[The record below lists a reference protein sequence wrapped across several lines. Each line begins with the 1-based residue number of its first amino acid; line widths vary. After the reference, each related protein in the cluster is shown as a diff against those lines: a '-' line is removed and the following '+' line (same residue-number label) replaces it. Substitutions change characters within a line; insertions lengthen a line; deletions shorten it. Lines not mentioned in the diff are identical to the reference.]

1 MKVTRLFF
9 AIMTVCT
16 IGMLV
21 IGCGNKNELPQEE
34 TVNQNLNVAIYG
46 ATETEGKITPLE
58 PALLQE
64 CVSLDK
70 IIHYDRDGDLI
81 TVPFQF
87 KDSVGYAKITEAYVG
102 KRIVIT
108 VDGEVV
114 ATPMV
119 QMRIGNGACSI
130 LLSKEQ
136 AQNLFPKEKV
146 EKLLRKSDYIL
157 THD

>member
-1 MKVTRLFF
+1 
-9 AIMTVCT
+9 MTVCT
-16 IGMLV
+16 IGILV

-34 TVNQNLNVAIYG
+34 TVNQTLNVAIYA
-46 ATETEGKITPLE
+46 ATETEGQITPLE

-70 IIHYDRDGDLI
+70 IIHYDKDGDYI
-81 TVPFQF
+81 TVPFQL
-87 KDSVGYAKITEAYVG
+87 KDSVGYAKITEANIG

-119 QMRIGNGACSI
+119 QMRIGNGACSV

-136 AQNLFPKEKV
+136 AQNLFPKEKI
-146 EKLLRKSDYIL
+146 EKLLP
-157 THD
+157 

>member
-1 MKVTRLFF
+1 MKIKRLFF
-9 AIMTVCT
+9 AIMTACT
-16 IGMLV
+16 IGILV

-34 TVNQNLNVAIYG
+34 SVNQNLNVAIYA

-70 IIHYDRDGDLI
+70 IIHYDRDGDYI

-87 KDSVGYAKITEAYVG
+87 KDSVGYAKITEANIG

-108 VDGEVV
+108 GNGEVV

-119 QMRIGNGACSI
+119 QMRIGNGACSV

-136 AQNLFPKEKV
+136 AQKLFPEEKI
-146 EKLLRKSDYIL
+146 EKLLP
-157 THD
+157 

>member
-1 MKVTRLFF
+1 MKVTKLFF

-16 IGMLV
+16 IGILV

-34 TVNQNLNVAIYG
+34 TVNQTLNVAIYA
-46 ATETEGKITPLE
+46 ATETEGQITPLE

-70 IIHYDRDGDLI
+70 IIHYDRDGDYI

-87 KDSVGYAKITEAYVG
+87 KDSVGYAKITEANIG

-108 VDGEVV
+108 VNGEVV

-119 QMRIGNGACSI
+119 QMRIGNGACSV

-136 AQNLFPKEKV
+136 AQKLFPEEKI
-146 EKLLRKSDYIL
+146 EKLLP
-157 THD
+157 

>member
-1 MKVTRLFF
+1 MKIKRLFF
-9 AIMTVCT
+9 AIMTACT
-16 IGMLV
+16 IGILI

-34 TVNQNLNVAIYG
+34 SVNQNLNVAIYA

-70 IIHYDRDGDLI
+70 IIHYDRDGDYI

-87 KDSVGYAKITEAYVG
+87 KDSVGYAKITEANIG

-108 VDGEVV
+108 VNGEVV

-119 QMRIGNGACSI
+119 QMRIGNGACSV

-136 AQNLFPKEKV
+136 AQKLFPEEKI
-146 EKLLRKSDYIL
+146 EKLLP
-157 THD
+157 

>member
-1 MKVTRLFF
+1 MKIKRLFF
-9 AIMTVCT
+9 AIMTACT
-16 IGMLV
+16 IGILV

-34 TVNQNLNVAIYG
+34 SVNQNLNVAIYA

-70 IIHYDRDGDLI
+70 IIHYDRDGDYI

-87 KDSVGYAKITEAYVG
+87 KDSVGYAKITEANIG

-119 QMRIGNGACSI
+119 QMRIGNGACSV

-136 AQNLFPKEKV
+136 AQNLFPKEKI
-146 EKLLRKSDYIL
+146 EKLLP
-157 THD
+157 

>member
-16 IGMLV
+16 IGILV

-34 TVNQNLNVAIYG
+34 TVNQNLNVAIYA
-46 ATETEGKITPLE
+46 ATESEGEITPLE
-58 PALLQE
+58 PVLLQE
-64 CVSLDK
+64 YVSLDK
-70 IIHYDRDGDLI
+70 IIHYDRDGNFI

-87 KDSVGYAKITEAYVG
+87 KDSIGYAKITEANAG

-108 VDGEVV
+108 ADGEIVS
-114 ATPMV
+114 TPMV
-119 QMRIGNGACSI
+119 QMRIGNGACSF

-136 AQNLFPKEKV
+136 AQKLFPKEKI
-146 EKLLRKSDYIL
+146 EKLLP
-157 THD
+157 

>member
-1 MKVTRLFF
+1 MKVTKLFF

-16 IGMLV
+16 IGILV

-34 TVNQNLNVAIYG
+34 TVNQTLNVAIYA
-46 ATETEGKITPLE
+46 ATETEGQITPLE

-70 IIHYDRDGDLI
+70 IIHYDKDGDYI
-81 TVPFQF
+81 TVPFQL
-87 KDSVGYAKITEAYVG
+87 KDSVGYAKITEANIG

-119 QMRIGNGACSI
+119 QMRIGNGACSV

-136 AQNLFPKEKV
+136 AQNLFPKEKI
-146 EKLLRKSDYIL
+146 EKLLP
-157 THD
+157 

>member
-1 MKVTRLFF
+1 MKIKRLFF
-9 AIMTVCT
+9 AIMTACT
-16 IGMLV
+16 IGILV

-34 TVNQNLNVAIYG
+34 SVNQNLNVAIYA

-70 IIHYDRDGDLI
+70 IIHYDRDGDYI

-87 KDSVGYAKITEAYVG
+87 KDSVGYAKITEANIG

-108 VDGEVV
+108 VNGEVV

-119 QMRIGNGACSI
+119 QMRIGNGACSV

-136 AQNLFPKEKV
+136 AQKLSPEEKI
-146 EKLLRKSDYIL
+146 EKLLP
-157 THD
+157 

>member
-1 MKVTRLFF
+1 MKIKRLFF
-9 AIMTVCT
+9 FFFSACT
-16 IGMLV
+16 IGILV

-34 TVNQNLNVAIYG
+34 SVNQNLNVAIYA

-70 IIHYDRDGDLI
+70 IIHYDRDGDYI

-87 KDSVGYAKITEAYVG
+87 KDSVGYAKITEANIG

-108 VDGEVV
+108 VNGEVV

-119 QMRIGNGACSI
+119 QMRIGNGACSV

-136 AQNLFPKEKV
+136 AQKLFPEEKI
-146 EKLLRKSDYIL
+146 EKLLP
-157 THD
+157 

>member
-16 IGMLV
+16 IGILV

-34 TVNQNLNVAIYG
+34 TVNQNLNVAIY
-46 ATETEGKITPLE
+46 AASETEGEITPLE

-87 KDSVGYAKITEAYVG
+87 KDSVGYAKITEANIG

-108 VDGEVV
+108 VDDEVV

-136 AQNLFPKEKV
+136 AQNLFPEEKI
-146 EKLLRKSDYIL
+146 EKLLP
-157 THD
+157 

>member
-1 MKVTRLFF
+1 MKVSRLFF

-16 IGMLV
+16 IGILV
-21 IGCGNKNELPQEE
+21 IGCGNKNKLPQEE
-34 TVNQNLNVAIYG
+34 TVNQNLNVAIYA
-46 ATETEGKITPLE
+46 ATETEGKFTPIE

-70 IIHYDRDGDLI
+70 IIHYERDGDFI

-87 KDSVGYAKITEAYVG
+87 KDSVGYAKITEANIG

-119 QMRIGNGACSI
+119 QMRIGNGACSF

-136 AQNLFPKEKV
+136 AQKLFPKEKI
-146 EKLLRKSDYIL
+146 EKLLP
-157 THD
+157 

>member
-1 MKVTRLFF
+1 MKIKRLFF
-9 AIMTVCT
+9 SIMTACT
-16 IGMLV
+16 IGILV

-34 TVNQNLNVAIYG
+34 SVNQNLNVAIYA

-70 IIHYDRDGDLI
+70 IIHYDRDGDYI

-87 KDSVGYAKITEAYVG
+87 KDSVGYAKITEANIG

-108 VDGEVV
+108 VNGEVV

-119 QMRIGNGACSI
+119 QMRIGNGACSV

-136 AQNLFPKEKV
+136 AQKLFPEEKI
-146 EKLLRKSDYIL
+146 EKLLP
-157 THD
+157 

>member
-1 MKVTRLFF
+1 MKIKRLFF
-9 AIMTVCT
+9 VIFSACT
-16 IGMLV
+16 IGILV

-34 TVNQNLNVAIYG
+34 SVNQNLNVAIYA

-70 IIHYDRDGDLI
+70 IIHYDRDGDYI

-87 KDSVGYAKITEAYVG
+87 KDSVGYAKITEANIG

-108 VDGEVV
+108 VNGEVV

-119 QMRIGNGACSI
+119 QMRIGNGACSV

-136 AQNLFPKEKV
+136 AQKLFPEEKI
-146 EKLLRKSDYIL
+146 EKLLP
-157 THD
+157 

>member
-1 MKVTRLFF
+1 MKISRLFF

-16 IGMLV
+16 IGILV

-34 TVNQNLNVAIYG
+34 TVNQNLFVAIYA

-70 IIHYDRDGDLI
+70 IIHYDRDENFI

-87 KDSVGYAKITEAYVG
+87 KDSVGYAKITEANIG

-119 QMRIGNGACSI
+119 QMRIGNGACSV

-136 AQNLFPKEKV
+136 AQNLFPKEKI
-146 EKLLRKSDYIL
+146 EKLLP
-157 THD
+157 

>member
-1 MKVTRLFF
+1 MKVTKLFF
-9 AIMTVCT
+9 AIMTACT
-16 IGMLV
+16 IGILV

-34 TVNQNLNVAIYG
+34 SVNQNLNVAIYA

-70 IIHYDRDGDLI
+70 IIHYDRDGDYI

-87 KDSVGYAKITEAYVG
+87 KDSVGYAKITEANIG

-108 VDGEVV
+108 VNGEVV

-119 QMRIGNGACSI
+119 QMRIGNGACSV

-136 AQNLFPKEKV
+136 AQKLFPEEKI
-146 EKLLRKSDYIL
+146 EKLLP
-157 THD
+157 

>member
-1 MKVTRLFF
+1 MKIKRLFF
-9 AIMTVCT
+9 AIMSACT
-16 IGMLV
+16 IGILV

-34 TVNQNLNVAIYG
+34 SVNQNLNVAIYA

-70 IIHYDRDGDLI
+70 IIHYDRDGDYI

-87 KDSVGYAKITEAYVG
+87 KDSVGYAKITEANIG

-108 VDGEVV
+108 VNGEVV

-119 QMRIGNGACSI
+119 QMRIGNGACSV

-136 AQNLFPKEKV
+136 AQKLFPEEKI
-146 EKLLRKSDYIL
+146 EKLLP
-157 THD
+157 

>member
-1 MKVTRLFF
+1 MKIKRLFF
-9 AIMTVCT
+9 AIMTACT
-16 IGMLV
+16 IGILV

-34 TVNQNLNVAIYG
+34 SVNQNLNVAIYA
-46 ATETEGKITPLE
+46 ATETEGKITHLE

-70 IIHYDRDGDLI
+70 IIHYDRDGDYI

-87 KDSVGYAKITEAYVG
+87 KDSVGYAKITEANIG

-108 VDGEVV
+108 VNGEVV

-119 QMRIGNGACSI
+119 QMRIGNGACSV

-136 AQNLFPKEKV
+136 AQKLFPEEKI
-146 EKLLRKSDYIL
+146 EKLLP
-157 THD
+157 

>member
-1 MKVTRLFF
+1 MKIKRLFF
-9 AIMTVCT
+9 AIMTACT
-16 IGMLV
+16 IGILV

-34 TVNQNLNVAIYG
+34 SVNQNLNVAIYA

-70 IIHYDRDGDLI
+70 IIHYDRDGDYI

-87 KDSVGYAKITEAYVG
+87 KDSVGYAKITEANIG

-108 VDGEVV
+108 ANGEVV

-119 QMRIGNGACSI
+119 QMRIGNGACSV

-136 AQNLFPKEKV
+136 AQKLFPEEKI
-146 EKLLRKSDYIL
+146 EKLLP
-157 THD
+157 

>member
-1 MKVTRLFF
+1 MKVTKLFF

-16 IGMLV
+16 IGILV

-34 TVNQNLNVAIYG
+34 TVNQTLNVAIYA
-46 ATETEGKITPLE
+46 ATETEGQITPLE

-70 IIHYDRDGDLI
+70 IIHYDRDGDYI

-87 KDSVGYAKITEAYVG
+87 KDSVGYAEITEANIG

-119 QMRIGNGACSI
+119 QMRIGNGACSV

-136 AQNLFPKEKV
+136 AQNLFPKEKI
-146 EKLLRKSDYIL
+146 EKLLP
-157 THD
+157 

>member
-16 IGMLV
+16 IGILV

-34 TVNQNLNVAIYG
+34 TVNRNLNVAIY
-46 ATETEGKITPLE
+46 AAMETEGKITPLE

-64 CVSLDK
+64 CISLDK
-70 IIHYDRDGDLI
+70 IIHYDRDGDYI

-87 KDSVGYAKITEAYVG
+87 KDSVGYAKITEANIG

-119 QMRIGNGACSI
+119 QMRIGNGACSV

-136 AQNLFPKEKV
+136 AQNMFPKEKI
-146 EKLLRKSDYIL
+146 EKLLP
-157 THD
+157 

>member
-1 MKVTRLFF
+1 MKIKRLFF
-9 AIMTVCT
+9 AIMTACT
-16 IGMLV
+16 IGILV

-34 TVNQNLNVAIYG
+34 SVNQNLNVAIYA

-70 IIHYDRDGDLI
+70 IIHYDRDGDYI

-87 KDSVGYAKITEAYVG
+87 KDSVGYAKITEANIG

-108 VDGEVV
+108 VNGEVV

-119 QMRIGNGACSI
+119 QMRIGNGACSV

-136 AQNLFPKEKV
+136 AQKLFPAEKL
-146 EKLLRKSDYIL
+146 EKLLP
-157 THD
+157 

>member
-1 MKVTRLFF
+1 MKVTKLFF

-16 IGMLV
+16 IGILV

-34 TVNQNLNVAIYG
+34 SVNQNLNVAIYA

-70 IIHYDRDGDLI
+70 IIHYDRDGDYI

-87 KDSVGYAKITEAYVG
+87 KDSVGYAKITEANIG

-108 VDGEVV
+108 VNGEVV

-119 QMRIGNGACSI
+119 QMRIGNGACSV

-136 AQNLFPKEKV
+136 AQKLFPEEKI
-146 EKLLRKSDYIL
+146 EKLLP
-157 THD
+157 

>member
-70 IIHYDRDGDLI
+70 IIHYDRDGDYI

-87 KDSVGYAKITEAYVG
+87 KDSVGYAKITEANIG

-119 QMRIGNGACSI
+119 QMRIGNGACSV

-136 AQNLFPKEKV
+136 AQNLFPKEKIK
-146 EKLLRKSDYIL
+146 KLLP
-157 THD
+157 

>member
-1 MKVTRLFF
+1 MKIKRLFF
-9 AIMTVCT
+9 AIMTACT
-16 IGMLV
+16 IGILV

-34 TVNQNLNVAIYG
+34 SVNQNLNVAIYA

-70 IIHYDRDGDLI
+70 IIHYDRDGDYI

-87 KDSVGYAKITEAYVG
+87 KDSVGYAKITEANIG

-108 VDGEVV
+108 VNGEVV

-119 QMRIGNGACSI
+119 QMRIGNGACSV

-136 AQNLFPKEKV
+136 AQKLFPEEKI
-146 EKLLRKSDYIL
+146 EKLLP
-157 THD
+157 

>member
-1 MKVTRLFF
+1 MKIKRLFF
-9 AIMTVCT
+9 AIMTACT
-16 IGMLV
+16 RGILV

-34 TVNQNLNVAIYG
+34 SVNQNLNVAIYA

-70 IIHYDRDGDLI
+70 IIHYDRDGDYI

-87 KDSVGYAKITEAYVG
+87 KDSVGYAKITEANIG

-108 VDGEVV
+108 VNGEVV

-119 QMRIGNGACSI
+119 QMRIGNGACSV

-136 AQNLFPKEKV
+136 AQKLFPEEKI
-146 EKLLRKSDYIL
+146 EKLLP
-157 THD
+157 

>member
-16 IGMLV
+16 IGILV

-34 TVNQNLNVAIYG
+34 TVNQNLNVAIYA
-46 ATETEGKITPLE
+46 ATENEGKITPLE

-87 KDSVGYAKITEAYVG
+87 KDSVGYMG
-102 KRIVIT
+102 
-108 VDGEVV
+108 
-114 ATPMV
+114 
-119 QMRIGNGACSI
+119 
-130 LLSKEQ
+130 
-136 AQNLFPKEKV
+136 
-146 EKLLRKSDYIL
+146 RK
-157 THD
+157 TK

>member
-1 MKVTRLFF
+1 MKIKRLLF
-9 AIMTVCT
+9 AIMTACT
-16 IGMLV
+16 IGILV

-34 TVNQNLNVAIYG
+34 SVNQNLNVAIYA

-70 IIHYDRDGDLI
+70 IIHYDRDGDYI

-87 KDSVGYAKITEAYVG
+87 KDSVGYAKITEANIG

-108 VDGEVV
+108 VNGEVV

-119 QMRIGNGACSI
+119 QMRIGNGACSV

-136 AQNLFPKEKV
+136 AQKLFPEEKI
-146 EKLLRKSDYIL
+146 EKLLP
-157 THD
+157 

>member
-1 MKVTRLFF
+1 MKIKRLFF
-9 AIMTVCT
+9 AIMTACT
-16 IGMLV
+16 IGILV

-34 TVNQNLNVAIYG
+34 GVNQNLNVAIYA

-70 IIHYDRDGDLI
+70 IIHYDRDGDYI

-87 KDSVGYAKITEAYVG
+87 KDSVGYAKITEANIG

-108 VDGEVV
+108 VNGEVV

-119 QMRIGNGACSI
+119 QMRIGNGACSV

-136 AQNLFPKEKV
+136 AQKLFPEEKI
-146 EKLLRKSDYIL
+146 EKLLP
-157 THD
+157 